1 MPISKA
7 GIVALRDQLQKD
19 DPSLTPAQV
28 LQGVRTLVH
37 SKLQEDK
44 PPPYPLPPAPKG
56 KDSLDFLTALGNAT
70 PAEQRRLHDEAV
82 GILAERKAAMHAS
95 VPKEVQI
102 AFHKER
108 PPGINDPHHY
118 AQMLHGKALWEETD
132 KLVAD
137 ALATKAVS

>member
-56 KDSLDFLTALGNAT
+56 KDSLDFLTALGSAT
-70 PAEQRRLHDEAV
+70 PAEQRRLHEEAV

-102 AFHKER
+102 AFHRER
-108 PPGINDPHHY
+108 PPGINDPHHF

>member
-7 GIVALRDQLQKD
+7 EIVAIRDQLKKD
-19 DPSLTPAQV
+19 DPALTPAQV

-37 SKLQEDK
+37 SRLQGEK
-44 PPPYPLPPAPKG
+44 PPPYPLPPAPPG
-56 KDSLDFLTALGNAT
+56 KDSIDFLKALDGAT
-70 PAEQRRLHDEAV
+70 TAEQRRLHDEAV

-95 VPKEVQI
+95 VPKDVQI
-102 AFHKER
+102 AFHRER

-132 KLVAD
+132 KLVGD
-137 ALATKAVS
+137 ALALKAVS